1 MANRLDSLFSL
12 DDEELLMIEVNKL
25 LEFEDHIFPGYDEN
39 SMKSLMASI
48 ESRGVATPI
57 LVRKHPKNL
66 GKYEIL
72 AGHNRVEACR
82 RLNIDTIP
90 ARLFNDLS
98 ENDAKLIVIETN
110 LNQRNLNDF
119 KVSER
124 AYIVSE
130 WDRLRDDKDIEN
142 ENDESSNELGFS
154 LGRIQI
160 WRYDRI
166 HNFLIQEIKD
176 LLDNYAISIKVGVE
190 LSFLDEDGQ
199 MTVLSVLKEGYK
211 LTEQKASLIN
221 NLSKENRLTRD
232 AVLDLFIKKKKE
244 RKPFKIKP
252 EILDSYFTKETDA
265 EIQNILVEAL
275 DEYFKKKE
283 GSE

>member
-1 MANRLDSLFSL
+1 MVNRLDSLFSL

-39 SMKSLMASI
+39 SMKSLMKSI
-48 ESRGVATPI
+48 ESRGVVTPI

-72 AGHNRVEACR
+72 AGHNRVEACK
-82 RLNIDTIP
+82 RLNIDIIP

-98 ENDAKLIVIETN
+98 EDDAKMIVIETN

-124 AYIVSE
+124 AHIVSE
-130 WDRLRDDKDIEN
+130 WDRLRNDKDIEKEN
-142 ENDESSNELGFS
+142 EEFSNESGLN
-154 LGRIQI
+154 LGRIQV
-160 WRYDRI
+160 WRYNRI
-166 HNFLIQEIKD
+166 HNCLIQEIKN
-176 LLDNYAISIKVGVE
+176 LLDNYTISIKAGVE
-190 LSFLDEDGQ
+190 LSYLDEDGQ
-199 MTVLSVLKEGYK
+199 MIVLSVLNEGYK
-211 LTEQKASLIN
+211 LTESKASLIK
-221 NLSKENRLTRD
+221 NLFEENQITKE
-232 AVLDLFIKKKKE
+232 AILDLFIKKKKE

-252 EILDSYFTKETDA
+252 EILDNYFTKETDT
-265 EIQNILVEAL
+265 EIQKILVEAL
-275 DEYFKKKE
+275 DKYFNKKE